1 MILQLARE
9 LLPVVTTIATSSS
22 PDGDQWVRSLGA
34 NAIVNY
40 RADLAAQLKE
50 PVDWIFTSHSRGQ
63 IDLYAQILKPFGHI
77 VAIDDE
83 RGQDLLPLKT
93 KSIAWHWELMFTRPT
108 LRTPDMIGQH
118 TLLNTVADLVDDGR
132 ITSTRTQQLTGFNAA
147 NLRQAHT
154 AVETGR
160 TIGKVVVSR

>member
-1 MILQLARE
+1 
-9 LLPVVTTIATSSS
+9 
-22 PDGDQWVRSLGA
+22 
-34 NAIVNY
+34 
-40 RADLAAQLKE
+40 
-50 PVDWIFTSHSRGQ
+50 
-63 IDLYAQILKPFGHI
+63 
-77 VAIDDE
+77 
-83 RGQDLLPLKT
+83 
-93 KSIAWHWELMFTRPT
+93 MFTRPT